1 MFKTIFEQKF
11 TRLFAHDSL
20 FMSGCQEGAEHE
32 SQQVFFGAFFW
43 FLHGS
48 QISFWVTGGQKLCSL
63 TGSDKKHQWVEGAL
77 VRGFLIVIGRRSRV
91 LKSDRKVDGA
101 ARGGEKGRQ
110 HW

>member
-11 TRLFAHDSL
+11 TRLFAHDSS

-48 QISFWVTGGQKLCSL
+48 QISFWVTGGQKLYSL
-63 TGSDKKHQWVEGAL
+63 TGSDKSINGWREGA
-77 VRGFLIVIGRRSRV
+77 
-91 LKSDRKVDGA
+91 
-101 ARGGEKGRQ
+101 
-110 HW
+110 